1 MKEVAVG
8 KKDILLYKSFIP
20 NEEFRRIK
28 LLSQSL
34 KGKRIA
40 FINSTAFGGGV
51 AELFHS
57 IVPVSRSMGVDLRW
71 FVMEGDAEFF
81 ETTKKIHNMLQ
92 GKEGSLTK
100 EEIDHYMEINR
111 KNAEQLT
118 GSFDIVV
125 IHDPQP
131 MAIPFFMKQKGGYF
145 VWRCHIDT
153 SFPNAQASEL
163 IRKLLSLYDETIFSM
178 KEFAEGVS
186 AQSFRIIYP
195 SIDPL
200 SPKNS
205 ELGKKVVKEIVE
217 RYGVDTSRPII
228 VQISRFDPW
237 KDPLGVIDVYRELKK
252 KHKGI
257 QLVLIG
263 SMATDDPEGWKFY
276 QKTLRHAG
284 EDKDLFILSNL
295 DGAGSR
301 EVNAFQRA
309 ATIVLQKSIREGFG
323 LTVSEA
329 LWKRRAVIGGRAG
342 GITVQIRS
350 GENGYLVSSN
360 EECVK
365 VADEL
370 LTDREK
376 RENFGLQGRRVV
388 GEKFLITRHI
398 GDYLSIFS
406 ERGSALKARVAE

>member
-8 KKDILLYKSFIP
+8 KKDILLYSGFIP
-20 NEEFRRIK
+20 KEDLGVLKDFSK
-28 LLSQSL
+28 KL
-34 KGKRIA
+34 KGKHIA
-40 FINSTAFGGGV
+40 FVNSTAFGGGV

-57 IVPVSRSMGVDLRW
+57 IVPLSRSMDVDLHW
-71 FVMEGDAEFF
+71 FVMEGDPKFF
-81 ETTKKIHNMLQ
+81 AITKKMHNMLQ
-92 GKEGSLTK
+92 GKGGEITK
-100 EEIDHYMEINR
+100 EEFDYYLETNR
-111 KNAEQLT
+111 KNAEEMR
-118 GSFDIVV
+118 GDFDIIV

-131 MAIPFFMKQKGGYF
+131 MAIPFFMKQKSGRF
-145 VWRCHIDT
+145 IWRCHIDT
-153 SFPNAQASEL
+153 SVPNEQAKEIIKRFL
-163 IRKLLSLYDETIFSM
+163 PLYDEAIFSM
-178 KEFAEGVS
+178 DAFAYGLS
-186 AQSFRIIYP
+186 APNYRIIYP

-200 SPKNS
+200 SPKNVDMTPS
-205 ELGKKVVKEIVE
+205 EVKEIVE
-217 RYGVDTSRPII
+217 KFGVDIKKPII

-252 KHKGI
+252 KYRDI

-295 DGAGSR
+295 DGVGNR

-329 LWKRRAVIGGRAG
+329 LWKKRAVIGGRVG
-342 GITVQIRS
+342 GITVQIRH

-360 EECVK
+360 EECVQ

-370 LTDREK
+370 LNNAER
-376 RENFGLQGRRVV
+376 RNNFGIKGY
-388 GEKFLITRHI
+388 EKVANEFLITRHI
-398 GDYLSIFS
+398 KDYLDMFA
-406 ERGSALKARVAE
+406 EKREKAGITE